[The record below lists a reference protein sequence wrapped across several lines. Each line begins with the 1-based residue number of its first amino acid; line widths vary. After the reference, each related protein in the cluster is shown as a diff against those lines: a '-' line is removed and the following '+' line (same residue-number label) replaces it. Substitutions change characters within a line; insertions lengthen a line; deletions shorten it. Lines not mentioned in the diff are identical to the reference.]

1 MTSKLY
7 KKESAL
13 ALRLSNRESHRIT
26 IESIEL
32 ALLKLSA
39 KKDFRQITV
48 IEIVRYAGVS
58 RSAFYKNFNSK
69 EDVIRRFLTDMVEN
83 ITAKMMKN
91 KQDKLAFWITLFKE
105 ILPYADDCKLIC
117 VIGLKWLAFECF
129 NKLAECTAE
138 RTPGISHYH
147 IMFYTG
153 AIVNVVLEWIE
164 SGHKQSAEEMGK
176 KFLAIIR

>member
-1 MTSKLY
+1 MTSKVY

-13 ALRLSNRESHRIT
+13 ALRLSNKESHRIT

-32 ALLKLSA
+32 ALLKLA
-39 KKDFRQITV
+39 VRKEFQQITV
-48 IEIVRYAGVS
+48 SEIVKYAGVS

-69 EDVIRRFLTDMVEN
+69 EEVIRRFLTDMVEN
-83 ITAKMMKN
+83 ITAKMMNK
-91 KQDKLAFWITLFKE
+91 KQDQQTFWITLFKE

-117 VIGLKWLAFECF
+117 TIGLKWLAFECF

-138 RTPGISHYH
+138 LTPSISHYH

-164 SGHKQSAEEMGK
+164 SGYEQSPEEMGK
-176 KFLAIIR
+176 IIYLLLN